1 MDLKWKQ
8 WCLFMCIVL
17 ASRVA
22 EAHIFNVKDF
32 GAKANGKTGI
42 TKALLSAWTKACE
55 SLEPSTVLIP
65 KGKYRL
71 GPVILKGPC
80 KSPSIGFQVEGF
92 VQAPSNPANFKTDG
106 WIVFQ
111 YINGLT
117 LFGKGTIDG
126 QGQKAWKIN
135 NCAQNPHC
143 KMLPISLRFNFL
155 NNTLVRDITSLN
167 SKNFHMN
174 FLACKDMTVQHV
186 KISAPGDSPNTD
198 GIHMG
203 ISERINITDTVI
215 ATGDDC
221 ISVGPGTRNL
231 TVTKVVCGPGHG
243 ISVGS
248 LGKYQD
254 EEDVSGIS
262 VRNCTFIN
270 TQNGVRIKTWPS
282 SPVGFAS
289 DIIFED
295 IIMKNVSNPVILDQ
309 EYCPHFKCDKDDPS
323 LVKLSNIK
331 FNKIRGTSS
340 TQLAVIIACSRGA
353 PCKNLEIGHI
363 NLKYIGTDGAAQS
376 TCSNVNP
383 ILSGL
388 QFPPTCV

>member
-8 WCLFMCIVL
+8 WCFMCIVL
-17 ASRVA
+17 GSRVA
-22 EAHIFNVKDF
+22 EAHIFDVKDF
-32 GAKANGKTGI
+32 GGKADGKI
-42 TKALLSAWTKACE
+42 DISKALLSAWTEACE

-65 KGKYRL
+65 EGTYLL
-71 GPVILKGPC
+71 GPVNFKGPC
-80 KSPSIGFQVEGF
+80 KSPSIGFQLEGL
-92 VQAPSNPANFKTDG
+92 VQAPSNPAAFKTDG

-111 YINGLT
+111 HINGLT

-126 QGQKAWKIN
+126 KGEEAWSIN
-135 NCAQNPHC
+135 KCAQNPNC
-143 KMLPISLRFNFL
+143 KMLPVSLRFNFL
-155 NNTLVRDITSLN
+155 NNTLIRDITSFN
-167 SKNFHMN
+167 SKYFHMN
-174 FLACKDMTVQHV
+174 FFECYDMTVQHV
-186 KISAPGDSPNTD
+186 HIFAPEESANTD

-221 ISVGPGTRNL
+221 ISIGPGTRNL

-248 LGKYQD
+248 LGKYKD

-282 SPVGFAS
+282 SPAGFAS

-295 IIMKNVSNPVILDQ
+295 IIMQNVSNPVILDQ
-309 EYCPHFKCDKDDPS
+309 EYCPHLKCDKDDPS
-323 LVKLSNIK
+323 LVKLRNIK

-340 TQLAVIIACSRGA
+340 SQLAVIIACSKGA
-353 PCKNLEIGHI
+353 PCENLEVGDI
-363 NLKYIGTDGAAQS
+363 NLKYIGTDGPAQS

-383 ILSGL
+383 ILSGE
-388 QFPPTCV
+388 QIPPTCV

>member
-1 MDLKWKQ
+1 
-8 WCLFMCIVL
+8 MCIVL
-17 ASRVA
+17 TIRVT
-22 EAHIFNVKDF
+22 EAHVFNVKDF
-32 GAKANGKTGI
+32 GGKADGKTDI
-42 TKALLSAWTKACE
+42 SKALLSAWNDACE

-65 KGKYRL
+65 EGTYFL

-80 KSPSIGFQVEGF
+80 KSPSIGFQVEG
-92 VQAPSNPANFKTDG
+92 VVKAPSNPSVFKTDG

-117 LFGKGTIDG
+117 LFGKGTFDG
-126 QGQKAWKIN
+126 QGQRAWSIN
-135 NCAQNPHC
+135 NCAQNPNC

-155 NNTLVRDITSLN
+155 NNTLIRDITSLN

-174 FLACKDMTVQHV
+174 FFACYDMTVQHIN
-186 KISAPGDSPNTD
+186 ISAPGESANTD

-203 ISERINITDTVI
+203 SSGRINITNTVI

-221 ISVGPGTRNL
+221 ISIGPGTRNL

-243 ISVGS
+243 VSVGS
-248 LGKYQD
+248 LGKYKD
-254 EEDVSGIS
+254 EEEVCGIS

-282 SPVGFAS
+282 SPAGIAS

-295 IIMKNVSNPVILDQ
+295 IIMQNVSNPVILDQ

-340 TQLAVIIACSRGA
+340 SQLAVIIACSKGA
-353 PCKNLEIGHI
+353 PCEHLEVGDIH
-363 NLKYIGTDGAAQS
+363 LEYTGTDGPVQS
-376 TCSNVNP
+376 TCSNVKP
-383 ILSGL
+383 ICSGL
-388 QFPPTCV
+388 QIPPTCI